1 MIPGRTD
8 NSIKNHWNS
17 TMKKKNCDF
26 MKILE
31 GILII
36 DSGIILNK
44 KMGFLKKSQTPE
56 HFLKMEND
64 LITTIY
70 QDKENIIRIEGK
82 NHSNLNFL

>member
-31 GILII
+31 GI
-36 DSGIILNK
+36 ILNK
-44 KMGFLKKSQTPE
+44 KMGFLKKS
-56 HFLKMEND
+56 
-64 LITTIY
+64 
-70 QDKENIIRIEGK
+70 
-82 NHSNLNFL
+82 

>member
-31 GILII
+31 
-36 DSGIILNK
+36 GIILNK